1 MTLSDPAALAIPL
14 LALLV
19 GLAAGWAH
27 FASLRYVTGLLAAG
41 RLSAVMLQMVRLALL
56 AGLLVLFARNGA
68 PTLLFGAAGILAG
81 RYWVLRRTR

>member
-1 MTLSDPAALAIPL
+1 
-14 LALLV
+14 
-19 GLAAGWAH
+19 
-27 FASLRYVTGLLAAG
+27 VTGLLAAG